1 MARFDKNRFRTDNQ
15 DWETPIDLFEM
26 LNSEFH
32 FDFDLSASKENTKCR
47 KFFSKEDD
55 ALSKDWNGVC
65 WLNPPYGS
73 NSINS
78 LKNWVR
84 KSFEETRKE
93 GCVVVMLIPARTNTE
108 WWHRYCMKAKEVRL
122 IKGRPKF
129 KGNIHGLPQPLA
141 IIVFDK
147 KSTQPILKTQEG
159 IFPPKAKAMGIRN
172 ARFI

>member
-1 MARFDKNRFRTDNQ
+1 MARFDKNRFRTENQ
-15 DWETPIDLFEM
+15 NWETPTDLFEM
-26 LNSEFH
+26 LNSEFK
-32 FDFDLSASKENTKCR
+32 FDFDLAASEENTKC
-47 KFFSKEDD
+47 KNYFTKEDD
-55 ALSKDWNGVC
+55 ALKQEWKGIC

-73 NSINS
+73 NSKNS

-93 GCVVVMLIPARTNTE
+93 GCIVVMLIPARTNTE
-108 WWHRYCMKAKEVRL
+108 WWHKYCMNAKEVRL

-147 KSTQPILKTQEG
+147 ISTKPSLKTQEG
-159 IFPPKAKAMGIRN
+159 KFFSSQP
-172 ARFI
+172 